1 MAAFRATKS
10 NTCKGTPND
19 TYFTFCKHCLYSWS
33 VNLSNLDKLLI
44 TYPKLGKNI
53 FACFFFWLYDWTIQ
67 VIIFSCSN
75 GKFNVLDVQK
85 PKFSALRHH
94 QVDFCLGFKKRQ
106 CHCYQQ
112 QASSGKL
119 SPGQSGD
126 TIKCCPRFYFI

>member
-1 MAAFRATKS
+1 MTAFRATKS

-33 VNLSNLDKLLI
+33 VKLSNLDKLLI

-53 FACFFFWLYDWTIQ
+53 FACFFFL
-67 VIIFSCSN
+67 VIRLDNSGHNFSCSN

-119 SPGQSGD
+119 SPGQSYN